1 MLSHIIPPVRGY
13 TKCSNSLVRHP
24 RLCGD
29 AKILI
34 LYIQGL
40 PACDRDKALSEH
52 ARNLRMTGRVY
63 QKAKAQL
70 IAHGYVYERRESID
84 RGRWRTVQV
93 MSNEPL
99 TADQAARLSAGVPA
113 DGYAVVDAGPAG
125 HAGHVS
131 RAGHAGYRASDAWS
145 APSARFPTVGGPTG
159 RRVGG
164 QSPADEYLGEDT
176 SHPPTEAGAAEE
188 AEGEVAAPESVSG
201 SASDATHDSVPEP
214 ASGTAPESVPGS
226 AYTAQDSASPPVSAA
241 DASSASA
248 AEVLAAERVL
258 LSLRHERRELLLGV
272 REARTLAGLAAEWL
286 RRGVSP
292 GDLRAA
298 LTRGLPKDGVRSAL
312 GFLAHR
318 LVEKLPAPPVE
329 QPEPVPPSPPP
340 APLALIA
347 CAGPGEEH
355 MFRPNVPWATTCGP
369 CHREEQR
376 AYWEDMRDRA
386 EAAPAPEP
394 LHWRERFAVVRPETA
409 IRDGWEGL

>member
-1 MLSHIIPPVRGY
+1 MLSHVIPPVRGY

-24 RLCGD
+24 RLCSD
-29 AKILI
+29 AKILV
-34 LYIQGL
+34 LYVQGL

-52 ARNLRMTGRVY
+52 ARSLLMTGRAY
-63 QKAKAQL
+63 QRAKAEL
-70 IAHGYVYERRESID
+70 LAHGYVHERRERIAG
-84 RGRWRTVQV
+84 GRWRTVQV

-99 TADQAARLSAGVPA
+99 TADQAARLYAGAPA
-113 DGYAVVDAGPAG
+113 DGYAVVGAGRVGRTGHAGQVGHAG
-125 HAGHVS
+125 HAG
-131 RAGHAGYRASDAWS
+131 RTASGAWS
-145 APSARFPTVGGPTG
+145 APSARFPTVGEPTG
-159 RRVGG
+159 RSVGG
-164 QSPADEYLGEDT
+164 QLPADEDLGEDT

-188 AEGEVAAPESVSG
+188 AEGEGDAA
-201 SASDATHDSVPEP
+201 ASEP
-214 ASGTAPESVPGS
+214 VPGS
-226 AYTAQDSASPPVSAA
+226 ASVPVPVPGLGSAQDSAAALGSAA
-241 DASSASA
+241 AAPSGS

-318 LVEKLPAPPVE
+318 LVEKLPAPPAE

-340 APLALIA
+340 SPLALIA

-376 AYWEDMRDRA
+376 AYWEDMRART
-386 EAAPAPEP
+386 EAAPEP
-394 LHWRERFAVVRPETA
+394 LPWRERFAA
-409 IRDGWEGL
+409 EGAEVGTGPGPDVGG

>member
-1 MLSHIIPPVRGY
+1 MLSHVIPPVRGY

-24 RLCGD
+24 RLCSD
-29 AKILI
+29 AKILV
-34 LYIQGL
+34 LYVQGL

-52 ARNLRMTGRVY
+52 ARSLLMTGRAY
-63 QKAKAQL
+63 QRAKAEL
-70 IAHGYVYERRESID
+70 LAHGYVHERRERIAG
-84 RGRWRTVQV
+84 GRWRTVQV

-99 TADQAARLSAGVPA
+99 TADQAARLYAGAPA
-113 DGYAVVDAGPAG
+113 DGYAVVGAGRAGRVGRTG
-125 HAGHVS
+125 HAGQV
-131 RAGHAGYRASDAWS
+131 GHAGRAASGAWS
-145 APSARFPTVGGPTG
+145 APSTRFPTVGEPTG
-159 RRVGG
+159 RSVGG
-164 QSPADEYLGEDT
+164 QLPADEDLGEDT
-176 SHPPTEAGAAEE
+176 SHPPTEAEAGEE
-188 AEGEVAAPESVSG
+188 AEGDAA
-201 SASDATHDSVPEP
+201 AS
-214 ASGTAPESVPGS
+214 ESVPGS
-226 AYTAQDSASPPVSAA
+226 ASVPVPVPGLGAAQDSAAAQGSAA
-241 DASSASA
+241 AAPSGS

-318 LVEKLPAPPVE
+318 LVEKLPAPPAE

-340 APLALIA
+340 SPLALIA

-376 AYWEDMRDRA
+376 AYWEDMRVRT
-386 EAAPAPEP
+386 EAAPEP
-394 LHWRERFAVVRPETA
+394 LPWRERFAA
-409 IRDGWEGL
+409 EGAEVGTGPGPDVGG

>member
-1 MLSHIIPPVRGY
+1 MLSHVIPPVRGY

-24 RLCGD
+24 RLCSD
-29 AKILI
+29 AKILV
-34 LYIQGL
+34 LYVQGL
-40 PACDRDKALSEH
+40 PMCDRDKALSEH
-52 ARNLRMTGRVY
+52 ARSLLMTGRAY
-63 QKAKAQL
+63 QRAKAEL
-70 IAHGYVYERRESID
+70 LAHGYVHERRERIAG
-84 RGRWRTVQV
+84 GRWRTVQV

-99 TADQAARLSAGVPA
+99 TADQAARLYAGAPA
-113 DGYAVVDAGPAG
+113 DGYAVVGASRAGRTHQVGRAG
-125 HAGHVS
+125 HAGHAGQV
-131 RAGHAGYRASDAWS
+131 GHAGLAASDAWS
-145 APSARFPTVGGPTG
+145 APSTRFPTVGEPTG
-159 RRVGG
+159 RSVGG
-164 QSPADEYLGEDT
+164 QLPADEDLGEDT
-176 SHPPTEAGAAEE
+176 SHPPTEAEAGEE
-188 AEGEVAAPESVSG
+188 AEGDAA
-201 SASDATHDSVPEP
+201 AS
-214 ASGTAPESVPGS
+214 ESVPGS
-226 AYTAQDSASPPVSAA
+226 ASVPVPVPGLGSAQDSAAA
-241 DASSASA
+241 APSGS

-318 LVEKLPAPPVE
+318 LVEKLPAPPAE

-340 APLALIA
+340 SPLALIA

-376 AYWEDMRDRA
+376 AYWEDMRART
-386 EAAPAPEP
+386 EAAPEP
-394 LHWRERFAVVRPETA
+394 LPWRERFAA
-409 IRDGWEGL
+409 EGAEVGTGPGPDVGG

>member
-1 MLSHIIPPVRGY
+1 MLSHVIPPVRGY

-24 RLCGD
+24 RLCSD
-29 AKILI
+29 AKILV
-34 LYIQGL
+34 LYVQGL

-52 ARNLRMTGRVY
+52 ARSLLMTGRAY
-63 QKAKAQL
+63 QRAKAEL
-70 IAHGYVYERRESID
+70 LAHGYVHERRERIAG
-84 RGRWRTVQV
+84 GRWRTVQV

-99 TADQAARLSAGVPA
+99 TADQAARLYAGAPA
-113 DGYAVVDAGPAG
+113 DGYAVVGAGRVGRTHQVGRAG
-125 HAGHVS
+125 HAGHMGL
-131 RAGHAGYRASDAWS
+131 AASDAWS
-145 APSARFPTVGGPTG
+145 APSARFPTVGEPTG
-159 RRVGG
+159 RSVGG
-164 QSPADEYLGEDT
+164 QLPADEDLGEDT

-188 AEGEVAAPESVSG
+188 AEGEGNAA
-201 SASDATHDSVPEP
+201 ASEP
-214 ASGTAPESVPGS
+214 VPGS
-226 AYTAQDSASPPVSAA
+226 ASVPVPVPVPGLGSAQGSAA
-241 DASSASA
+241 AAPSGS

-318 LVEKLPAPPVE
+318 LVEKLPAPLAE

-340 APLALIA
+340 SPLALIA

-376 AYWEDMRDRA
+376 AYWEDMRVRT
-386 EAAPAPEP
+386 EAAPEP
-394 LHWRERFAVVRPETA
+394 LPWRERFAA
-409 IRDGWEGL
+409 EGAEVGTGPGPDVGG

>member
-1 MLSHIIPPVRGY
+1 MLSHVIPPVRGY

-24 RLCGD
+24 RLCSD
-29 AKILI
+29 AKILV
-34 LYIQGL
+34 LYVQGL

-52 ARNLRMTGRVY
+52 ARSLLMTGRAY
-63 QKAKAQL
+63 QRAKAEL
-70 IAHGYVYERRESID
+70 LAHGYVHERRERIAG
-84 RGRWRTVQV
+84 GRWRTVQV

-99 TADQAARLSAGVPA
+99 TADQAARLYAGAPA
-113 DGYAVVDAGPAG
+113 DGYAVVGAGRVGRTGHAGQVGHAG
-125 HAGHVS
+125 HAG
-131 RAGHAGYRASDAWS
+131 RTASGAWS
-145 APSARFPTVGGPTG
+145 APSARFPTVGEPTG
-159 RRVGG
+159 RSVGG
-164 QSPADEYLGEDT
+164 QLPADEDLGEDT
-176 SHPPTEAGAAEE
+176 SHPPTEAEAGEEVEGDAA
-188 AEGEVAAPESVSG
+188 
-201 SASDATHDSVPEP
+201 AS
-214 ASGTAPESVPGS
+214 ESVPGS
-226 AYTAQDSASPPVSAA
+226 ASVPVPVPGLGAA
-241 DASSASA
+241 AAAPSGS

-318 LVEKLPAPPVE
+318 LVEKLPAPPAE
-329 QPEPVPPSPPP
+329 QPEPVPPPPP
-340 APLALIA
+340 PSPLALIA

-376 AYWEDMRDRA
+376 AYWEDMRART
-386 EAAPAPEP
+386 EAAPEP
-394 LHWRERFAVVRPETA
+394 LPWRERFAA
-409 IRDGWEGL
+409 EGAEVGTGPDVGG

>member
-1 MLSHIIPPVRGY
+1 MLSHVIPPVRGY

-24 RLCGD
+24 RLCSD
-29 AKILI
+29 AKILV
-34 LYIQGL
+34 LYVQGL

-52 ARNLRMTGRVY
+52 ARSLLMTGRAY
-63 QKAKAQL
+63 QRAKAEL
-70 IAHGYVYERRESID
+70 LAHGYVHERRERIAG
-84 RGRWRTVQV
+84 GRWRTVQV

-99 TADQAARLSAGVPA
+99 TADQAARLYAGAPA
-113 DGYAVVDAGPAG
+113 DGYAVVGAGRVGRTGHAGQVGHAG
-125 HAGHVS
+125 HAGCT
-131 RAGHAGYRASDAWS
+131 ASGAWS
-145 APSARFPTVGGPTG
+145 APSARFPTVGEPTG
-159 RRVGG
+159 RSVGG
-164 QSPADEYLGEDT
+164 QLPADEDLGEDT
-176 SHPPTEAGAAEE
+176 SHPPTEAEAGEE
-188 AEGEVAAPESVSG
+188 AEGDAA
-201 SASDATHDSVPEP
+201 AS
-214 ASGTAPESVPGS
+214 ESVPGS
-226 AYTAQDSASPPVSAA
+226 VSVPVPGLGAAQDSAAA
-241 DASSASA
+241 APSGS

-318 LVEKLPAPPVE
+318 LVEKLPAPPAE

-340 APLALIA
+340 SPLALIA

-376 AYWEDMRDRA
+376 AYWEDMRVRT
-386 EAAPAPEP
+386 EAAPEP
-394 LHWRERFAVVRPETA
+394 LPWRERFAA
-409 IRDGWEGL
+409 EGAEVGTGPGLDVGG

>member
-1 MLSHIIPPVRGY
+1 MLSHVIPPVRGY

-24 RLCGD
+24 RLCSD
-29 AKILI
+29 AKILV
-34 LYIQGL
+34 LYVQGL

-52 ARNLRMTGRVY
+52 ARSLLMTGRAY
-63 QKAKAQL
+63 QRAKAEL
-70 IAHGYVYERRESID
+70 LAHGYVHERRERIAG
-84 RGRWRTVQV
+84 GRWRTVQV

-99 TADQAARLSAGVPA
+99 TADQAARLYAGAPA
-113 DGYAVVDAGPAG
+113 DGYAVVGAGRTG
-125 HAGHVS
+125 HAGQV
-131 RAGHAGYRASDAWS
+131 GHAGRAASGAWS
-145 APSARFPTVGGPTG
+145 APSTRFPTVGEPTG
-159 RRVGG
+159 RSVGG
-164 QSPADEYLGEDT
+164 QLPADEDLGEDT

-188 AEGEVAAPESVSG
+188 AEGEGDAA
-201 SASDATHDSVPEP
+201 
-214 ASGTAPESVPGS
+214 APESVPGLGS
-226 AYTAQDSASPPVSAA
+226 AQDSAAPSGS
-241 DASSASA
+241 

-318 LVEKLPAPPVE
+318 LVEKLPAPPAE

-340 APLALIA
+340 SPLALIA

-376 AYWEDMRDRA
+376 AYWEDMRART
-386 EAAPAPEP
+386 EAAPEP
-394 LHWRERFAVVRPETA
+394 LPWRERFAA
-409 IRDGWEGL
+409 EGAEVGTGPDVGG

>member
-1 MLSHIIPPVRGY
+1 MLSHVIPPVRGY

-24 RLCGD
+24 RLCSD
-29 AKILI
+29 AKILV
-34 LYIQGL
+34 LYVQGL

-52 ARNLRMTGRVY
+52 ARSLPMTGRAY
-63 QKAKAQL
+63 QRAKAEL
-70 IAHGYVYERRESID
+70 LAHGYVHERRERIAG
-84 RGRWRTVQV
+84 GRWRTVQV

-99 TADQAARLSAGVPA
+99 TADQAARLYAGAPA
-113 DGYAVVDAGPAG
+113 DGYAVVCAGRAG
-125 HAGHVS
+125 RTQQVG
-131 RAGHAGYRASDAWS
+131 RAGHAGQVGHAGLAGLAASDAWS
-145 APSARFPTVGGPTG
+145 APSTRFPTVGEPTG
-159 RRVGG
+159 RSVGG
-164 QSPADEYLGEDT
+164 QLPADEDLGEDT

-188 AEGEVAAPESVSG
+188 AEGEGNAA
-201 SASDATHDSVPEP
+201 ASEP
-214 ASGTAPESVPGS
+214 VPGS
-226 AYTAQDSASPPVSAA
+226 ASVPVPVPVPGLGSAQGSAA
-241 DASSASA
+241 AAPSGS

-318 LVEKLPAPPVE
+318 LVEKLPAPAAE

-340 APLALIA
+340 SPLALIA

-376 AYWEDMRDRA
+376 AYWEDMRART
-386 EAAPAPEP
+386 EAAPEP
-394 LHWRERFAVVRPETA
+394 LPWRERFAA
-409 IRDGWEGL
+409 EGAEVGTGPGPDVGG

>member
-1 MLSHIIPPVRGY
+1 MLSHVIPPVRGY

-24 RLCGD
+24 RLCSD
-29 AKILI
+29 AKILV
-34 LYIQGL
+34 LYVQGL

-52 ARNLRMTGRVY
+52 ARSLLMTGRAY
-63 QKAKAQL
+63 QRAKAEL
-70 IAHGYVYERRESID
+70 LAHGYVHERRERIAG
-84 RGRWRTVQV
+84 GRWRTVQV

-99 TADQAARLSAGVPA
+99 TADQAARLYAGAPA
-113 DGYAVVDAGPAG
+113 DGYAVVGAGRVGRTHQVGRAG
-125 HAGHVS
+125 HAGHMGL
-131 RAGHAGYRASDAWS
+131 AASDAWS
-145 APSARFPTVGGPTG
+145 APSARFPTVGEPTG
-159 RRVGG
+159 RSVGG
-164 QSPADEYLGEDT
+164 QLPADEDLGEDT

-188 AEGEVAAPESVSG
+188 AEGEGDAA
-201 SASDATHDSVPEP
+201 ASEPVPGMASVPVP
-214 ASGTAPESVPGS
+214 VPVPGLG
-226 AYTAQDSASPPVSAA
+226 AAQDSAAA
-241 DASSASA
+241 APSGS

-318 LVEKLPAPPVE
+318 LVEKLPAPPAE

-340 APLALIA
+340 SPLALIA

-376 AYWEDMRDRA
+376 AYWEDMRART
-386 EAAPAPEP
+386 EAAPEP
-394 LHWRERFAVVRPETA
+394 LPWRERFAA
-409 IRDGWEGL
+409 EGAEVGTGPDVGG

>member
-1 MLSHIIPPVRGY
+1 MLSHVIPPVRGY
-13 TKCSNSLVRHP
+13 TKCSNGLVRHP
-24 RLCGD
+24 RLCSD
-29 AKILI
+29 AKILV
-34 LYIQGL
+34 LYVQGL
-40 PACDRDKALSEH
+40 PACDRDRALSEH
-52 ARNLRMTGRVY
+52 ARSLLMTGRAY
-63 QKAKAQL
+63 QRAKAQL
-70 IAHGYVYERRESID
+70 LAHGYVYERRERIAG
-84 RGRWRTVQV
+84 GRWRTVQV

-99 TADQAARLSAGVPA
+99 TADQAARLYAGAPA
-113 DGYAVVDAGPAG
+113 DGYAVVGAGRAG
-125 HAGHVS
+125 RAGRANQVG
-131 RAGHAGYRASDAWS
+131 RAGHTGPVGRAASDAWS
-145 APSARFPTVGGPTG
+145 APSTRFPTVGEPTG
-159 RRVGG
+159 RSVGG
-164 QSPADEYLGEDT
+164 QLPADEDLGEDT
-176 SHPPTEAGAAEE
+176 SHPPTEAEAWEE
-188 AEGEVAAPESVSG
+188 AEGEGDAA
-201 SASDATHDSVPEP
+201 AS
-214 ASGTAPESVPGS
+214 ESVPGAAS
-226 AYTAQDSASPPVSAA
+226 VPVPGLGTAQGSGGAQAAAAALGAAA
-241 DASSASA
+241 DTGSGA

-318 LVEKLPAPPVE
+318 LVEKLPAPPAE

-340 APLALIA
+340 SPLALIA

-376 AYWEDMRDRA
+376 AYWEDMRART

-394 LHWRERFAVVRPETA
+394 LPWRERFAAEDAQAGAGPGPDV
-409 IRDGWEGL
+409 GG

>member
-1 MLSHIIPPVRGY
+1 MLSHVIPPVRGY

-24 RLCGD
+24 RLCSD
-29 AKILI
+29 AKILV
-34 LYIQGL
+34 LYVQGL

-52 ARNLRMTGRVY
+52 ARSLLMTGRAY
-63 QKAKAQL
+63 QRAKAEL
-70 IAHGYVYERRESID
+70 LAHGYVHERRERIAG
-84 RGRWRTVQV
+84 GRWRTVQV

-99 TADQAARLSAGVPA
+99 TADQAARLYAGAPA
-113 DGYAVVDAGPAG
+113 DGYAVVGAGRVGRTG
-125 HAGHVS
+125 HAGQV
-131 RAGHAGYRASDAWS
+131 GHAGRAASGAWS
-145 APSARFPTVGGPTG
+145 APSTRFPTVGEPTG
-159 RRVGG
+159 RSVGG
-164 QSPADEYLGEDT
+164 QLPADEDLGEDT

-188 AEGEVAAPESVSG
+188 AEGEGDAA
-201 SASDATHDSVPEP
+201 AS
-214 ASGTAPESVPGS
+214 ESVPGS
-226 AYTAQDSASPPVSAA
+226 ASVPVPGLGAAQDSAA
-241 DASSASA
+241 DAPSGS

-318 LVEKLPAPPVE
+318 LVEKLPAPPAE

-340 APLALIA
+340 SPLALIA

-376 AYWEDMRDRA
+376 AYWEDMRVRT
-386 EAAPAPEP
+386 EAAPEP
-394 LHWRERFAVVRPETA
+394 LPWRERFAA
-409 IRDGWEGL
+409 EGAEVGTGPGLDVGG

>member
-1 MLSHIIPPVRGY
+1 MLSHVIPPVRGY

-24 RLCGD
+24 RLCSD
-29 AKILI
+29 AKILV
-34 LYIQGL
+34 LYVQGL

-52 ARNLRMTGRVY
+52 ARSLLMTGRAY
-63 QKAKAQL
+63 QRAKAEL
-70 IAHGYVYERRESID
+70 LAHGYVHERRERIAG
-84 RGRWRTVQV
+84 GRWRTVQV

-99 TADQAARLSAGVPA
+99 TADQAARLYAGAPA
-113 DGYAVVDAGPAG
+113 DGYAVVGAGRVGRTGHAGQVGHAG
-125 HAGHVS
+125 HAG
-131 RAGHAGYRASDAWS
+131 RTASGAWS
-145 APSARFPTVGGPTG
+145 APSARFPTVGEPTG
-159 RRVGG
+159 RSVGG
-164 QSPADEYLGEDT
+164 QLPADEDLGEDT
-176 SHPPTEAGAAEE
+176 SHPPTEAEAGEE
-188 AEGEVAAPESVSG
+188 AEGDAA
-201 SASDATHDSVPEP
+201 AS
-214 ASGTAPESVPGS
+214 ESVPGS
-226 AYTAQDSASPPVSAA
+226 ASVPVPVPGLGAAQDSAA
-241 DASSASA
+241 DAPSGS

-318 LVEKLPAPPVE
+318 LVEKLPAPPAE

-340 APLALIA
+340 SPLALIA

-376 AYWEDMRDRA
+376 VYWEDMRART
-386 EAAPAPEP
+386 EAAPEP
-394 LHWRERFAVVRPETA
+394 LPWRERFAA
-409 IRDGWEGL
+409 EGAEVGTGPGPDVGG

>member
-1 MLSHIIPPVRGY
+1 MLSHVIPPVRGY

-24 RLCGD
+24 RLCSD
-29 AKILI
+29 AKILV
-34 LYIQGL
+34 LYVQGL

-52 ARNLRMTGRVY
+52 ARSLLMTGRAY
-63 QKAKAQL
+63 QRAKAEL
-70 IAHGYVYERRESID
+70 LAHGYVHERRERIAG
-84 RGRWRTVQV
+84 GRWRTVQV

-99 TADQAARLSAGVPA
+99 TADQAARLYAGAPA
-113 DGYAVVDAGPAG
+113 DGYAVVGAGRVGRTGHAGQVGHAG
-125 HAGHVS
+125 HAG
-131 RAGHAGYRASDAWS
+131 RTASGAWS
-145 APSARFPTVGGPTG
+145 APSARFPTVGEPTG
-159 RRVGG
+159 RSVGG
-164 QSPADEYLGEDT
+164 QLPADEDLGEDT

-188 AEGEVAAPESVSG
+188 AEGEGDAA
-201 SASDATHDSVPEP
+201 AS
-214 ASGTAPESVPGS
+214 ESVPGS
-226 AYTAQDSASPPVSAA
+226 ASVPVPVPGLGSAQDSAAALGSAA
-241 DASSASA
+241 AAPSGS

-318 LVEKLPAPPVE
+318 LVEKLPAPPAE
-329 QPEPVPPSPPP
+329 QPEPVPPSPPSS
-340 APLALIA
+340 PLALIA

-376 AYWEDMRDRA
+376 AYWEDMRART

-394 LHWRERFAVVRPETA
+394 LPWRERFAA
-409 IRDGWEGL
+409 EGAQAGAGPGPDVGG

>member
-1 MLSHIIPPVRGY
+1 MLSHVIPPVRGY

-24 RLCGD
+24 RLCSD
-29 AKILI
+29 AKILV
-34 LYIQGL
+34 LYVQGL

-52 ARNLRMTGRVY
+52 ARSLLMTGRAY
-63 QKAKAQL
+63 QRAKAEL
-70 IAHGYVYERRESID
+70 LAHGYVHERRERIAG
-84 RGRWRTVQV
+84 GRWRTVQV

-99 TADQAARLSAGVPA
+99 TADQAARLYAGAPD
-113 DGYAVVDAGPAG
+113 DGYAVVGAGRVGRTG
-125 HAGHVS
+125 HAGQV
-131 RAGHAGYRASDAWS
+131 GHAGRAASGAWS
-145 APSARFPTVGGPTG
+145 APSTRFPTVGEPTG
-159 RRVGG
+159 RSVGG
-164 QSPADEYLGEDT
+164 QLPADEDLGEDT

-188 AEGEVAAPESVSG
+188 AEGEGDAA
-201 SASDATHDSVPEP
+201 AS
-214 ASGTAPESVPGS
+214 ESVPGS
-226 AYTAQDSASPPVSAA
+226 ASVPVPGLGAAQDSAA
-241 DASSASA
+241 DAPSGS

-318 LVEKLPAPPVE
+318 LVEKLPAPPAE
-329 QPEPVPPSPPP
+329 QPEPVPPPPP
-340 APLALIA
+340 PSPLALIA

-376 AYWEDMRDRA
+376 AYWEDMRART
-386 EAAPAPEP
+386 EAAPEP
-394 LHWRERFAVVRPETA
+394 LPWRERFAA
-409 IRDGWEGL
+409 EGAEAGTGPGPDVGG

>member
-1 MLSHIIPPVRGY
+1 MLSHVIPPVRGY

-24 RLCGD
+24 RLCSD
-29 AKILI
+29 AKILV
-34 LYIQGL
+34 LYVQGL
-40 PACDRDKALSEH
+40 PMCDRDKALSEH
-52 ARNLRMTGRVY
+52 ARSLLMTGRAY
-63 QKAKAQL
+63 QRAKAEL
-70 IAHGYVYERRESID
+70 LAHGYVHERRERIAG
-84 RGRWRTVQV
+84 GRWRTVQV

-99 TADQAARLSAGVPA
+99 TADQAARLYAGAPA
-113 DGYAVVDAGPAG
+113 DGYAVVGAGRAG
-125 HAGHVS
+125 RTHQVG
-131 RAGHAGYRASDAWS
+131 RAGHAGQVGHAGRAASDAWS
-145 APSARFPTVGGPTG
+145 APSTRFPTVGEPTG
-159 RRVGG
+159 RSVGG
-164 QSPADEYLGEDT
+164 QLPADEDLGEDT
-176 SHPPTEAGAAEE
+176 SHPPTEAGAAEQ
-188 AEGEVAAPESVSG
+188 AEGEVDAA
-201 SASDATHDSVPEP
+201 AA
-214 ASGTAPESVPGS
+214 ESVPGS
-226 AYTAQDSASPPVSAA
+226 APVPVPVPGLGAAQDSAA
-241 DASSASA
+241 DAPSGS

-318 LVEKLPAPPVE
+318 LVEKLPAPPAE

-340 APLALIA
+340 SPLALIA

-376 AYWEDMRDRA
+376 AYWEDMRVRT
-386 EAAPAPEP
+386 EAAPEP
-394 LHWRERFAVVRPETA
+394 LPWRERFAA
-409 IRDGWEGL
+409 EGAEVGTGPGPDVGG

>member
-1 MLSHIIPPVRGY
+1 MLSHVIPPVRGY

-24 RLCGD
+24 RLCSD
-29 AKILI
+29 AKILV
-34 LYIQGL
+34 LYVQGL

-52 ARNLRMTGRVY
+52 ARSLLMTGRAY
-63 QKAKAQL
+63 QRAKAEL
-70 IAHGYVYERRESID
+70 LAHGYVHERRERIAG
-84 RGRWRTVQV
+84 GRWRTVQV

-99 TADQAARLSAGVPA
+99 TADQAARLYAGAPA
-113 DGYAVVDAGPAG
+113 DGYAVVGAGRVGRTGHAGQVGHAG
-125 HAGHVS
+125 HAG
-131 RAGHAGYRASDAWS
+131 RTASGAWS
-145 APSARFPTVGGPTG
+145 APSARFPTVGEPTG
-159 RRVGG
+159 RSVGG
-164 QSPADEYLGEDT
+164 QLPADEDLGEDT
-176 SHPPTEAGAAEE
+176 SHPPTEAEAGEE
-188 AEGEVAAPESVSG
+188 AEGDAA
-201 SASDATHDSVPEP
+201 AS
-214 ASGTAPESVPGS
+214 ESVPGMAS
-226 AYTAQDSASPPVSAA
+226 VPVPVPGLGAAQGSAA
-241 DASSASA
+241 AAPSGS

-318 LVEKLPAPPVE
+318 LVEKLPAPPAE

-340 APLALIA
+340 SPLALIA

-376 AYWEDMRDRA
+376 AYWEDMRART
-386 EAAPAPEP
+386 EAAPEP
-394 LHWRERFAVVRPETA
+394 LPWRERFAA
-409 IRDGWEGL
+409 EGAEVGTGPDVGG

>member
-1 MLSHIIPPVRGY
+1 MLSHVIPPVRGY

-24 RLCGD
+24 RLCSD
-29 AKILI
+29 AKILV
-34 LYIQGL
+34 LYVQGL

-52 ARNLRMTGRVY
+52 ARSLLMTGRAY
-63 QKAKAQL
+63 QRAKAEL
-70 IAHGYVYERRESID
+70 LAHGYVHERRERIAG
-84 RGRWRTVQV
+84 GRWRTVQV

-99 TADQAARLSAGVPA
+99 TADQAARLYAGAPA
-113 DGYAVVDAGPAG
+113 DGYAVVGAGRAGRAGRVGRTG
-125 HAGHVS
+125 HAGQV
-131 RAGHAGYRASDAWS
+131 GHAGRAASGAWS
-145 APSARFPTVGGPTG
+145 APSTRFPTVGEPTG
-159 RRVGG
+159 RSVGG
-164 QSPADEYLGEDT
+164 QLPADEDLGEDT

-188 AEGEVAAPESVSG
+188 AEGEGDAA
-201 SASDATHDSVPEP
+201 AS
-214 ASGTAPESVPGS
+214 ESVPGS
-226 AYTAQDSASPPVSAA
+226 ASVPVPVPGLGAAQDSAAAQGSAA
-241 DASSASA
+241 AAPSGS

-318 LVEKLPAPPVE
+318 LVEKLPAPPAE
-329 QPEPVPPSPPP
+329 QPEPVPPPPP
-340 APLALIA
+340 PSPLALIA

-376 AYWEDMRDRA
+376 AYWEDMRART
-386 EAAPAPEP
+386 EAAPEP
-394 LHWRERFAVVRPETA
+394 LPWRERFAA
-409 IRDGWEGL
+409 EGAEAGTGPGPDVGG

>member
-40 PACDRDKALSEH
+40 PVCDRDKALSEH
-52 ARNLRMTGRVY
+52 ARSLRMTGRAY
-63 QKAKAQL
+63 QKAKAEL
-70 IAHGYVYERRESID
+70 IAHGYVYERRESIA
-84 RGRWRTVQV
+84 RGRWQTVQV

-99 TADQAARLSAGVPA
+99 TSDQAARLSAGIPA
-113 DGYAVVDAGPAG
+113 DGYAVVDAGQAG
-125 HAGHVS
+125 HAG
-131 RAGHAGYRASDAWS
+131 RAGHASDASRADHAGFAGHGASDAWS

-164 QSPADEYLGEDT
+164 QSPADEDLGEDT

-188 AEGEVAAPESVSG
+188 AEGEVAAPEP
-201 SASDATHDSVPEP
+201 VPGA
-214 ASGTAPESVPGS
+214 ASGTDRNS
-226 AYTAQDSASPPVSAA
+226 AAPPVSAA
-241 DASSASA
+241 DTSSA

-318 LVEKLPAPPVE
+318 LVEKLPAPPAE
-329 QPEPVPPSPPP
+329 QPEPVPSSPSP
-340 APLALIA
+340 APLPLIA
-347 CAGPGEEH
+347 CTGPGEEH

-376 AYWEDMRDRA
+376 AYWEDMRDLA

-394 LHWRERFAVVRPETA
+394 LPWRERFAA
-409 IRDGWEGL
+409 EGAEAGASPGVGG

>member
-1 MLSHIIPPVRGY
+1 MLSHVIPPVRGY

-24 RLCGD
+24 RLCSD
-29 AKILI
+29 AKILV
-34 LYIQGL
+34 LYVQGL

-52 ARNLRMTGRVY
+52 ARSLLMTGRAY
-63 QKAKAQL
+63 QRAKAQL
-70 IAHGYVYERRESID
+70 LVHGYVHERRERIAG
-84 RGRWRTVQV
+84 GRWRTVQV

-99 TADQAARLSAGVPA
+99 TADQAARLYAGAPA
-113 DGYAVVDAGPAG
+113 DGYAVVGAGRVGRTG
-125 HAGHVS
+125 HAGQVG
-131 RAGHAGYRASDAWS
+131 RAASGAWS
-145 APSARFPTVGGPTG
+145 APSTRFPTVGEPTG
-159 RRVGG
+159 RSVGG
-164 QSPADEYLGEDT
+164 QLPADEGLGEDT

-188 AEGEVAAPESVSG
+188 AEGEGDAA
-201 SASDATHDSVPEP
+201 AS
-214 ASGTAPESVPGS
+214 ESVPGS
-226 AYTAQDSASPPVSAA
+226 ASVPVPVPGLGSAQDSAAALGSAA
-241 DASSASA
+241 AAPSGS

-318 LVEKLPAPPVE
+318 LVEKLPAPPAE
-329 QPEPVPPSPPP
+329 QPEPVPPPPP
-340 APLALIA
+340 PSPLALIA

-376 AYWEDMRDRA
+376 AYWEDMRART
-386 EAAPAPEP
+386 EAAPEP
-394 LHWRERFAVVRPETA
+394 LPWRERFAA
-409 IRDGWEGL
+409 EGAEAGTGPGPDVGG

>member
-1 MLSHIIPPVRGY
+1 MLSHVIPPVRGY

-24 RLCGD
+24 RLCSD
-29 AKILI
+29 AKILV
-34 LYIQGL
+34 LYVQGL

-52 ARNLRMTGRVY
+52 ARSLLMTGRAY
-63 QKAKAQL
+63 QRAKAQL
-70 IAHGYVYERRESID
+70 LVHGYVHERRERIAG
-84 RGRWRTVQV
+84 GRWRTVQV

-99 TADQAARLSAGVPA
+99 TADQAARLYAGAPA
-113 DGYAVVDAGPAG
+113 DGYAVVGAGRVGRTHQVGRAG
-125 HAGHVS
+125 HAGHMGL
-131 RAGHAGYRASDAWS
+131 AASDAWS
-145 APSARFPTVGGPTG
+145 APSARFPTVGEPTG
-159 RRVGG
+159 RSVGG
-164 QSPADEYLGEDT
+164 QLPADEDLGEDT

-188 AEGEVAAPESVSG
+188 AEGEGDAA
-201 SASDATHDSVPEP
+201 ASEP
-214 ASGTAPESVPGS
+214 VPGS
-226 AYTAQDSASPPVSAA
+226 ASVPVPVPVPGLGSAQDSAAALGSAA
-241 DASSASA
+241 AAPSGS

-318 LVEKLPAPPVE
+318 LVEKLPAPPAE
-329 QPEPVPPSPPP
+329 QPEPVPPPPP
-340 APLALIA
+340 PSPLALIA

-376 AYWEDMRDRA
+376 AYWEDMRART
-386 EAAPAPEP
+386 EAAPEP
-394 LHWRERFAVVRPETA
+394 LPWRERFAA
-409 IRDGWEGL
+409 EGAEAGTGPGPDVGG

>member
-1 MLSHIIPPVRGY
+1 MLSHVIPPVRGY

-24 RLCGD
+24 RLCSD
-29 AKILI
+29 AKILV
-34 LYIQGL
+34 LYVQGL

-52 ARNLRMTGRVY
+52 ARSLLMTGRAY
-63 QKAKAQL
+63 QRAKAEL
-70 IAHGYVYERRESID
+70 LAHGYVHERRERIAG
-84 RGRWRTVQV
+84 GRWRTVQV

-99 TADQAARLSAGVPA
+99 TADQAARLYAGAPA
-113 DGYAVVDAGPAG
+113 DGYAVVGAGRAGRAGRVGRTG
-125 HAGHVS
+125 HAGQV
-131 RAGHAGYRASDAWS
+131 GHAGRAASGAWS
-145 APSARFPTVGGPTG
+145 APSTRFPTVGEPTG
-159 RRVGG
+159 RSVGG
-164 QSPADEYLGEDT
+164 QLPADEDLGEDT
-176 SHPPTEAGAAEE
+176 SHPPTEAEAGEE
-188 AEGEVAAPESVSG
+188 AEGNAAAPEP
-201 SASDATHDSVPEP
+201 VP
-214 ASGTAPESVPGS
+214 VPGLGS
-226 AYTAQDSASPPVSAA
+226 AQDSAAA
-241 DASSASA
+241 APSGS

-318 LVEKLPAPPVE
+318 LVEKLPAPPAE
-329 QPEPVPPSPPP
+329 QPEPVPPPPP
-340 APLALIA
+340 PSPLALIA

-376 AYWEDMRDRA
+376 TYWEDMRART
-386 EAAPAPEP
+386 EAAPEP
-394 LHWRERFAVVRPETA
+394 LPWRERFAA
-409 IRDGWEGL
+409 EGAEAGTGPGPDVGG

>member
-1 MLSHIIPPVRGY
+1 MLSHVIPPVRGY

-24 RLCGD
+24 RLCSD
-29 AKILI
+29 AKILV
-34 LYIQGL
+34 LYVQGL

-52 ARNLRMTGRVY
+52 ARSLLMTGRAY
-63 QKAKAQL
+63 QRAKAEL
-70 IAHGYVYERRESID
+70 LAHGYVHERRERIAG
-84 RGRWRTVQV
+84 GRWRTVQV

-99 TADQAARLSAGVPA
+99 TADQAARLYAGAPA
-113 DGYAVVDAGPAG
+113 DGYAVVGAGRVGRTG
-125 HAGHVS
+125 HAGQV
-131 RAGHAGYRASDAWS
+131 GHAGRAASGAWS
-145 APSARFPTVGGPTG
+145 APSARFPTVGEPTG
-159 RRVGG
+159 RSVGG
-164 QSPADEYLGEDT
+164 QLPADEDLGEDT

-188 AEGEVAAPESVSG
+188 AEGEGDAA
-201 SASDATHDSVPEP
+201 ASEPVPGMASVPVP
-214 ASGTAPESVPGS
+214 VPGLG
-226 AYTAQDSASPPVSAA
+226 AAQDSAAA
-241 DASSASA
+241 APSGS

-318 LVEKLPAPPVE
+318 LVEKLPAPPAE

-340 APLALIA
+340 SPLALIA

-376 AYWEDMRDRA
+376 AYWEDMRVRT
-386 EAAPAPEP
+386 EAAPEP
-394 LHWRERFAVVRPETA
+394 LPWRERFAA
-409 IRDGWEGL
+409 EGAEVGTGPGPDVGG

>member
-1 MLSHIIPPVRGY
+1 MLSHVIPPVRGY

-24 RLCGD
+24 RLCSD
-29 AKILI
+29 AKILV
-34 LYIQGL
+34 LYVQGL

-52 ARNLRMTGRVY
+52 ARSLLMTGRAY
-63 QKAKAQL
+63 QRAKAEL
-70 IAHGYVYERRESID
+70 LAHGYVYERRERIAG
-84 RGRWRTVQV
+84 GRWRTVQV

-99 TADQAARLSAGVPA
+99 TADQAARLYAGAPA
-113 DGYAVVDAGPAG
+113 DGYAVG
-125 HAGHVS
+125 
-131 RAGHAGYRASDAWS
+131 RAGHAGQVGHAGLAASDAWS
-145 APSARFPTVGGPTG
+145 APSTRFPTVGEPTG
-159 RRVGG
+159 RSVGG
-164 QSPADEYLGEDT
+164 QLPADEDLGEDT

-188 AEGEVAAPESVSG
+188 AEGEGNAA
-201 SASDATHDSVPEP
+201 
-214 ASGTAPESVPGS
+214 APESVPGS
-226 AYTAQDSASPPVSAA
+226 ASVPVPVPVPGLGSAQDSAAA
-241 DASSASA
+241 APSGS

-318 LVEKLPAPPVE
+318 LVEKLPALPAE

-340 APLALIA
+340 SPLALIA

-376 AYWEDMRDRA
+376 AYWEDMRART
-386 EAAPAPEP
+386 EAAPEP
-394 LHWRERFAVVRPETA
+394 LPWRERFAA
-409 IRDGWEGL
+409 EGAEVGTGPGPDVGG

>member
-1 MLSHIIPPVRGY
+1 MLSHVIPPVRGY

-24 RLCGD
+24 RLCSD
-29 AKILI
+29 AKILV
-34 LYIQGL
+34 LYVQGL

-52 ARNLRMTGRVY
+52 ARSLLMTGRAY
-63 QKAKAQL
+63 QRAKAEL
-70 IAHGYVYERRESID
+70 LAHGYVHERRERIAG
-84 RGRWRTVQV
+84 GRWRTVQV

-99 TADQAARLSAGVPA
+99 TADQAARLYAGAPA
-113 DGYAVVDAGPAG
+113 DGYAVVGAGRAGRVGRTG
-125 HAGHVS
+125 HAGQV
-131 RAGHAGYRASDAWS
+131 GHAGRAASGAWS
-145 APSARFPTVGGPTG
+145 APSTRFPTVGEPTG
-159 RRVGG
+159 RSVGG
-164 QSPADEYLGEDT
+164 QLPADEDLGEDT

-188 AEGEVAAPESVSG
+188 AEGEGDAA
-201 SASDATHDSVPEP
+201 AS
-214 ASGTAPESVPGS
+214 ESVPGS
-226 AYTAQDSASPPVSAA
+226 ASVPVPVPGLGAAQDSAAAQGSAA
-241 DASSASA
+241 AAPSGS

-318 LVEKLPAPPVE
+318 LVEKLPAPPAE
-329 QPEPVPPSPPP
+329 QPEPLPPPPPPS
-340 APLALIA
+340 PLALIA

-376 AYWEDMRDRA
+376 AYWEDMRART
-386 EAAPAPEP
+386 EAAPEP
-394 LHWRERFAVVRPETA
+394 LPWRERFAA
-409 IRDGWEGL
+409 EGAEAGTGPGPDVGG

>member
-1 MLSHIIPPVRGY
+1 MLSHVIPPVRGY

-24 RLCGD
+24 RLCSD
-29 AKILI
+29 AKILV
-34 LYIQGL
+34 LYVQGL

-52 ARNLRMTGRVY
+52 ARSLLMTGRAY
-63 QKAKAQL
+63 QRAKAEL
-70 IAHGYVYERRESID
+70 LAHGYVHERRERIAG
-84 RGRWRTVQV
+84 GRWRTVQV

-99 TADQAARLSAGVPA
+99 TADQAARLYAGAPA
-113 DGYAVVDAGPAG
+113 DGHAVVGAGSVGRTG
-125 HAGHVS
+125 HAGQVG
-131 RAGHAGYRASDAWS
+131 RAASGAWS
-145 APSARFPTVGGPTG
+145 APSTRFPTVGEPTG
-159 RRVGG
+159 RSVGG
-164 QSPADEYLGEDT
+164 QLPADEDLGEDT

-188 AEGEVAAPESVSG
+188 AEGEGDAA
-201 SASDATHDSVPEP
+201 AS
-214 ASGTAPESVPGS
+214 ESVPGS
-226 AYTAQDSASPPVSAA
+226 ASVPVPVPGLGSTQDSAAAQGSAA
-241 DASSASA
+241 AAPSGS

-318 LVEKLPAPPVE
+318 LVEKLPAPPAE
-329 QPEPVPPSPPP
+329 QPEPVPPPPP
-340 APLALIA
+340 PSPLALIA

-376 AYWEDMRDRA
+376 AYWEDMRART
-386 EAAPAPEP
+386 EAAPEP
-394 LHWRERFAVVRPETA
+394 LPWRERFAA
-409 IRDGWEGL
+409 EGAEVGTGPDVGG

>member
-1 MLSHIIPPVRGY
+1 MLSHVIPPVRGY

-24 RLCGD
+24 RLCSD
-29 AKILI
+29 AKILV
-34 LYIQGL
+34 LYVQGL

-52 ARNLRMTGRVY
+52 ARSLLMTGRAN
-63 QKAKAQL
+63 QRAKAEL
-70 IAHGYVYERRESID
+70 LAHGYVHERRERIAG
-84 RGRWRTVQV
+84 GRWRTVQV

-99 TADQAARLSAGVPA
+99 TADQAARLYAGAPA
-113 DGYAVVDAGPAG
+113 DGYAVVGAGRAGRVGRTG
-125 HAGHVS
+125 HAGQV
-131 RAGHAGYRASDAWS
+131 GHAGRAASGAWS
-145 APSARFPTVGGPTG
+145 APSTRFPTVGEPTG
-159 RRVGG
+159 RSVGG
-164 QSPADEYLGEDT
+164 QLPADEDLGEDT

-188 AEGEVAAPESVSG
+188 AEGEGDAA
-201 SASDATHDSVPEP
+201 AS
-214 ASGTAPESVPGS
+214 ESVPGS
-226 AYTAQDSASPPVSAA
+226 ASVPGLGAAQDSAA
-241 DASSASA
+241 DAPSGS

-318 LVEKLPAPPVE
+318 LVEKLPAPPAE

-340 APLALIA
+340 SPLALIA

-376 AYWEDMRDRA
+376 AYWEDMRART
-386 EAAPAPEP
+386 EAAPEP
-394 LHWRERFAVVRPETA
+394 LPWRERFAA
-409 IRDGWEGL
+409 EGAEVGTGPDVGG